1 MKVHHF
7 VNSRYLH
14 MINSDTVKMKE
25 VAQQADLWDF
35 SWYWWITA
43 LGIKIYPIMVS
54 LVRSTENYYFNLSL
68 RWCEAKPFKL
78 MSETFEKVSGG
89 YRGEG
94 SNEYI
99 TSNCRPGKNVYL
111 SVILFMFWFFFSFFY
126 LIPDFMVIEF
136 IEKLC
141 FQFKEL
147 GNTVP
152 GLLKVKVKTFHL
164 SSRRFLHRHSLW
176 RVNGD

>member
-25 VAQQADLWDF
+25 VAQQAGLWDF

-43 LGIKIYPIMVS
+43 LGIKIYPIMAC

-78 MSETFEKVSGG
+78 VSETFEKVSGG
-89 YRGEG
+89 YRGGG

-99 TSNCRPGKNVYL
+99 TSNCRPGK
-111 SVILFMFWFFFSFFY
+111 MFIYQLFFFRLFCISLFY

-152 GLLKVKVKTFHL
+152 GLLKVKVKMFHL

>member
-1 MKVHHF
+1 MVFQLSLVSISVWTGFVCFNLVFIVSASVMKVHHF

-25 VAQQADLWDF
+25 VAQQAGLWDF

-43 LGIKIYPIMVS
+43 LGIKIYPIMAY

-78 MSETFEKVSGG
+78 VSETFEKVSGG
-89 YRGEG
+89 YRGGG

-99 TSNCRPGKNVYL
+99 TSNCRPGKMFIYQ
-111 SVILFMFWFFFSFFY
+111 LFFFRLFCFSFFILF
-126 LIPDFMVIEF
+126 LI
-136 IEKLC
+136 
-141 FQFKEL
+141 
-147 GNTVP
+147 
-152 GLLKVKVKTFHL
+152 
-164 SSRRFLHRHSLW
+164 LW
-176 RVNGD
+176 

>member
-1 MKVHHF
+1 
-7 VNSRYLH
+7 
-14 MINSDTVKMKE
+14 
-25 VAQQADLWDF
+25 
-35 SWYWWITA
+35 
-43 LGIKIYPIMVS
+43 
-54 LVRSTENYYFNLSL
+54 
-68 RWCEAKPFKL
+68 

-89 YRGEG
+89 YRGGG

-111 SVILFMFWFFFSFFY
+111 SVILFMFVLFFLIY

-164 SSRRFLHRHSLW
+164 SSRLFLHRHRL
-176 RVNGD
+176 